1 MQADLKSFLVA
12 YLRMVLIALVPIVLT
27 AFMSIPYSLG
37 GHPGEPIATAQPA
50 AQHMT

>member
-1 MQADLKSFLVA
+1 MQADLKNFLVA

-27 AFMSIPYSLG
+27 AFMSIPYTLG
-37 GHPGEPIATAQPA
+37 GHPGEPIATAHPV